1 MKYLYK
7 ILIMKV
13 FIKTL
18 IICLFIS
25 VNTSA
30 EEIGVIGFV
39 IGNAYNQ
46 DGKKLNVGDPIFFGD
61 TVNTDEDSKSQ
72 ILFIDQTVM
81 TVGSKT
87 ELTIDEFVFDAENTD
102 GKLLSTIKAGS
113 IKILTGKIS
122 EKNPENL
129 VV

>member
-46 DGKKLNVGDPIFFGD
+46 DGKK
-61 TVNTDEDSKSQ
+61 
-72 ILFIDQTVM
+72 
-81 TVGSKT
+81 
-87 ELTIDEFVFDAENTD
+87 
-102 GKLLSTIKAGS
+102 IKCRRS
-113 IKILTGKIS
+113 YFLW
-122 EKNPENL
+122 
-129 VV
+129 